1 MNIIQSRRNMRVGR
15 LKSLLL
21 AAKEQKKEVDYY
33 RLVAWCCEE
42 FGVARRTAREYV
54 DQVKLGGFCD
64 KHNIL
69 IVDKEESLEEALDFK
84 KL

>member
-1 MNIIQSRRNMRVGR
+1 MNSIQSRRNMRVGR
-15 LKSLLL
+15 LKALLL
-21 AAKEQKKEVDYY
+21 SAKEQKKEVDYY

-54 DQVKLGGFCD
+54 DQVKLGGFCE

-69 IVDKEESLEEALDFK
+69 IVEEQESLEESLNLK